1 MKKKV
6 TVNKDEQMENLQYDI
21 LEELLFSLKNRVINI

>member
-1 MKKKV
+1 MKKKI
-6 TVNKDEQMENLQYDI
+6 TVNKDEQMENLQNDI